1 MNFYL
6 SMKEQLI
13 AMVINNSKN
22 MNTNNIK
29 CRKYNNS
36 LYIYIAFFINLIDCQ
51 GLWPTYNVIPCKNK
65 FINMNFNLSAI
76 LTLLQS
82 HNLFRSRKYTCYD
95 SSLIHDAL
103 LVFITYI
110 DIYHSSIFHCS
121 FELHFSPSVLCL
133 QLHKIC
139 FINVFDSFI
148 PAII

>member
-22 MNTNNIK
+22 MNTNKIK

-36 LYIYIAFFINLIDCQ
+36 LYIDIAFFINIIDCQ

-65 FINMNFNLSAI
+65 FINMNFNPSAI

-82 HNLFRSRKYTCYD
+82 HNLFRSHKYTCYD
-95 SSLIHDAL
+95 SSLHTRCF
-103 LVFITYI
+103 VGFYN
-110 DIYHSSIFHCS
+110 
-121 FELHFSPSVLCL
+121 LH
-133 QLHKIC
+133 
-139 FINVFDSFI
+139 
-148 PAII
+148 